1 MENYNQMVRLFADNS
16 GISLNLDILESGI
29 VNIILLIGIIVYVGG
44 SFIISFLETR
54 QTDIITSIQDAE
66 ERLNEAQK
74 RLTEAEKQAKQA
86 KIIIVNTKD
95 ETIRTKKFLL
105 NASFIQSKEDLAN
118 SFNRAS
124 DNVST
129 KEKQIFLEIKSEII
143 KLVVERVVARTK
155 EAFTLR
161 KCTQNL
167 TTTIIENLE
176 AFEL

>member
-1 MENYNQMVRLFADNS
+1 MENYNQMFRLFADNS

-74 RLTEAEKQAKQA
+74 RLAEAEKQAKQA
-86 KIIIVNTKD
+86 RIIIVNTKD
-95 ETIRTKKFLL
+95 ETIRIKKFLL
-105 NASFIQSKEDLAN
+105 NTSFIQSQEDLGN
-118 SFNRAS
+118 SFKRAS
-124 DNVST
+124 DNIST

-143 KLVVERVVARTK
+143 RLVVERTVVRIK
-155 EAFTLR
+155 RAFKLGNS
-161 KCTQNL
+161 TQNL